1 MNHPRLTSVSSGSMS
16 LQHWILNG
24 HLGWNLQPVITTSVP
39 GTDPG
44 MLCKVNWPAR
54 GIVRYNAFEYG
65 WPCPERT
72 FSAGPN
78 STVCPAYNT
87 AILCAIFSAIARL
100 CVMSNNPIL
109 SVRPSIQAAR
119 GPLPVWSHP
128 EQSSVRLQSIIAALT
143 QLPLLWPHAV
153 LIRLIIDADIAL
165 P

>member
-24 HLGWNLQPVITTSVP
+24 HLGWNLQPVMTTSVP

-109 SVRPSIQAAR
+109 VCSTID
-119 GPLPVWSHP
+119 
-128 EQSSVRLQSIIAALT
+128 SSSPRTSACMVTSRAVVGSSAIYNCGFDAIA
-143 QLPLLWPHAV
+143 
-153 LIRLIIDADIAL
+153 IAMATRCFN
-165 P
+165 PPDN